1 MANGNGHN
9 VGYVRVSSIA
19 QNLDRQLNGIE
30 LDKVFTE
37 KASAKDAKRPILKEC
52 MGYLREGDTL
62 HVHSIDR
69 LARNLV
75 DLQNIIQELNSK
87 NVSIQ
92 FHKENLLFTGNDN
105 AMSKLMLNMMGAFA
119 EFERNLIK
127 ERQMEGIKV
136 AQEKGV
142 KFGRN
147 KTLTGEQI
155 LEIKDRIAKGEKKT
169 ALAKEYNVSR
179 QTIYSAIYQGE
190 LLDNNKHG

>member
-19 QNLDRQLNGIE
+19 QNLDRQLSGIE

-37 KASAKDAKRPILKEC
+37 KASAKDAKRPRLQEC
-52 MGYLREGDTL
+52 IQYLREGDTL

-87 NVSIQ
+87 NVSVS

-136 AQEKGV
+136 AQKKGV

-147 KTLTGEQI
+147 KTLTVEQI
-155 LEIKDRIAKGEKKT
+155 LEIKDRISKGGKKT
-169 ALAKEYNVSR
+169 VLAKEYGVSR
-179 QTIYSAIYQGE
+179 QTIYTAIE
-190 LLDNNKHG
+190 K

>member
-1 MANGNGHN
+1 
-9 VGYVRVSSIA
+9 
-19 QNLDRQLNGIE
+19 
-30 LDKVFTE
+30 
-37 KASAKDAKRPILKEC
+37 
-52 MGYLREGDTL
+52 
-62 HVHSIDR
+62 
-69 LARNLV
+69 
-75 DLQNIIQELNSK
+75 
-87 NVSIQ
+87 
-92 FHKENLLFTGNDN
+92 
-105 AMSKLMLNMMGAFA
+105 
-119 EFERNLIK
+119 
-127 ERQMEGIKV
+127 MEGIKV

>member
-105 AMSKLMLNMMGAFA
+105 AMSKLMLNMMGAFPS
-119 EFERNLIK
+119 L
-127 ERQMEGIKV
+127 
-136 AQEKGV
+136 
-142 KFGRN
+142 
-147 KTLTGEQI
+147 
-155 LEIKDRIAKGEKKT
+155 
-169 ALAKEYNVSR
+169 NV
-179 QTIYSAIYQGE
+179 T
-190 LLDNNKHG
+190 